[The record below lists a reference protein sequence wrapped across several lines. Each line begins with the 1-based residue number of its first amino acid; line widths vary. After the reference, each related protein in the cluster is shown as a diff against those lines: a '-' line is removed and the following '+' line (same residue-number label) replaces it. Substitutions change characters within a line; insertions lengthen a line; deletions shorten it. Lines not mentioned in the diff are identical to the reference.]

1 MTKDNHLLLMNWL
14 YKTIADNPD
23 AITKAED
30 SIDVYRMLQH
40 KFLQDMQIGMKKIAK
55 EVLLIAKQ

>member
-14 YKTIADNPD
+14 YKTIQDNPD
-23 AITKAED
+23 VITKAED
-30 SIDVYRMLQH
+30 SIDVYRMLQN

-55 EVLLIAKQ
+55 EVLLIEKQ